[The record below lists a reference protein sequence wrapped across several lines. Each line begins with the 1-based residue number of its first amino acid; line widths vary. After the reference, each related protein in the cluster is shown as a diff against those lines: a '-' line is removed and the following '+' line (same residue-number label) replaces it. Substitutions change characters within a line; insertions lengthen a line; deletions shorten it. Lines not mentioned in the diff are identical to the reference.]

1 MSVTGRLLVEQIIT
15 ADGDSGACS
24 LYSVT
29 KFCAGHRKRHNLQ
42 RCTFQTGVLFSIR
55 NAISWPI
62 WANLDYF
69 IAKLRTFWRTFYR
82 LKRFGG
88 VSKLTNIG
96 YGTGDGF
103 LLCTKN
109 DLRMVISTKQ
119 CQCEENNV

>member
-15 ADGDSGACS
+15 ADGDSRGCS
-24 LYSVT
+24 HYSVT
-29 KFCAGHRKRHNLQ
+29 EFCAGHRKRHNLRQ
-42 RCTFQTGVLFSIR
+42 CTFQTGVLFSIR
-55 NAISWPI
+55 NAISWPL
-62 WANLDYF
+62 WANLDCF
-69 IAKLRTFWRTFYR
+69 IANLRTFYR
-82 LKRFGG
+82 LKRCGV

>member
-15 ADGDSGACS
+15 ADNGGCS
-24 LYSVT
+24 PHSVT
-29 KFCAGHRKRHNLQ
+29 EFCTGHRKRHNLR

-55 NAISWPI
+55 NAISWPL

-82 LKRFGG
+82 LKKCGV

-96 YGTGDGF
+96 YGTEVGF

>member
-15 ADGDSGACS
+15 ADGNSGACRP
-24 LYSVT
+24 YSVT
-29 KFCAGHRKRHNLQ
+29 EFCAGHRKRHNLQ

-69 IAKLRTFWRTFYR
+69 ITKLRTFWRTFYR
-82 LKRFGG
+82 LKSCCV

-96 YGTGDGF
+96 YGTRDGF
-103 LLCTKN
+103 LT
-109 DLRMVISTKQ
+109 
-119 CQCEENNV
+119 CEW